1 MATYLFSA
9 VNAAGQRS
17 EGTMEGASKRG
28 IVRQLLKNS
37 LHPTHVEEA
46 VTADS
51 GSGKIG
57 PAAISA
63 MYGRLGE
70 LLDAGV
76 PLVQALKLVAE
87 ITPNKNLQG
96 VMRVVYQDV
105 NDGIELPVVAAR
117 YPEVFSPVAIAVLR
131 ASLEGDFTAAAM
143 KQLETSLRK
152 SIEMRSRLIGA
163 MTYPAFLCGSG
174 LLMLL
179 ALFLF
184 FIPRFEPMFAALKD
198 KDQLPLITT
207 IMMATSDFTQS
218 HLTLLMAILASV
230 TTGVVVMIVRPA
242 CRLAVLRSLVSVP
255 RLGEFIVAASLARF
269 SQLMSTLLENGVNL
283 DRALQLCSNATGNL
297 LLDELLCEAATRVSQ
312 GESLSSRFLSIA
324 WIPREFSELL
334 VVGERTNR
342 LSETLGNVSEIYER
356 RVSSILS
363 SALKLVEPVLL
374 VCIGL
379 TVAAMVFALVL
390 PILRASSLV

>member
-76 PLVQALKLVAE
+76 PLAQALKLVAE
-87 ITPNKNLQG
+87 ITPNKNLQV

-184 FIPRFEPMFAALKD
+184 FIPRFEPMFAALKE

-207 IMMATSDFTQS
+207 IMMATSEFTQS
-218 HLTLLMAILASV
+218 HLTLLMALLASV
-230 TTGVVVMIVRPA
+230 ITGVFVMIVRPA
-242 CRLAVLRSLVSVP
+242 CRLVVLRSLISVP

-269 SQLMSTLLENGVNL
+269 SQLMSTLLKNGVNL

-297 LLDELLCEAATRVSQ
+297 LCDAATRVSQ
-312 GESLSSRFLSIA
+312 GESLSSRFRSIA